1 VSIWHQAWAIIAWW
15 IGLSAL
21 GLLTYPLIWRL
32 FRHLPDAG
40 FALSKVTGLLLVS
53 YAVWLV
59 ASSPLLGF
67 TRSTLLILLLIIAL
81 LSGATLRRR
90 SRHSFLEMLRGR
102 WRSIVEIELVTLAAF
117 LVCLFIRMYGPEIIG
132 AEKFMDYSFLNA
144 LGRARSFPPHDPW
157 LSGATLNYY
166 YFGYLTMAVVTKLLA
181 LPSRLTYN
189 LSVAFIFAVLVGAAY
204 SLAWSISGRRRY
216 GVAAS
221 LFVAIAGNLDGL
233 YQILGG
239 SGLLQFDWWRSTRI
253 IEGTINEFPYFTVL
267 FADLHPH
274 LLSLP
279 LVVLILHL
287 LYRLAVP
294 EEQLAAPPVTS
305 EGSPFS
311 RVALP
316 AKGGEREGGNI
327 WSFFS
332 RQELWALAL
341 LALLLGALN
350 VANFWDFP
358 TYLMLSGFALLV
370 GIAGRWQGRA
380 PSAWIPII
388 VRSLLVLVV
397 LTGLALLLFL
407 PFYRSFHSHFR
418 GIGIVEKRTPLS
430 DLVTLF
436 VLPLFLG
443 GTHII
448 ARMTQ
453 LVRSLGRF
461 ARELFLY
468 SMAAFMVA
476 AYAVFSSWG
485 TSIVATYLA
494 CIIVLLVVQG
504 RRGWREL
511 ETLLFIGCG
520 LLLLLLAELFHLQ
533 DSYGEDLERMNT
545 VFKLHFQAWIL
556 LGLGSALALWRLE
569 QGPLS
574 RMRRPGRRIWYGAL
588 AAVLLGVFVYP
599 VVATYAKCGG
609 FRRMPTLDG
618 MAYIAAEHP
627 DDYAAIEWFNEHVRG
642 TPTIVEAAGPPYSY
656 FARFSTNTG
665 LPAVLGWA
673 NHELLWRDD
682 FGEVGKRENDIRRL
696 YETVDPEEARGIAD
710 RYGIDYI
717 CYGELEREAY
727 AVSEEQL
734 LEIWPLA
741 FAAGECR
748 IFEAE
753 GRHREST
760 GSPPEGEARWGR

>member
-1 VSIWHQAWAIIAWW
+1 MSIWLQAWAIIAWW
-15 IGLSAL
+15 AGLTVL
-21 GLLTYPLIWRL
+21 GLVTYPLIWRL

-40 FALSKVTGLLLVS
+40 FALSKVAGLLLVS
-53 YAVWLV
+53 YAVWLA
-59 ASSPLLGF
+59 ASSPLLRF
-67 TRSTLLILLLIIAL
+67 TQPTLLILVVLLAL
-81 LSGATLRRR
+81 VSGATLRRR
-90 SRHSFLEMLRGR
+90 SRRSFFEMLGGR

-117 LVCLFIRMYGPEIIG
+117 GVCLFIRMYGPEIIG

-144 LGRARSFPPHDPW
+144 LGRAESFPPHDPW

-189 LSVAFIFAVLVGAAY
+189 LSVAFIFAVLVGATY
-204 SLAWSISGRRRY
+204 SMGWSISGRRRY

-239 SGLLQFDWWRSTRI
+239 SGLLGFDWWRSTRI

-279 LVVLILHL
+279 LVVVILHL

-294 EEQLAAPPVTS
+294 GERLAAPPVTS

-311 RVALP
+311 RLAPP
-316 AKGGEREGGNI
+316 ARGGEAEGRSF

-358 TYLMLSGFALLV
+358 TYLMLSGLALLV

-380 PSAWIPII
+380 PSAWVPIV

-418 GIGIVEKRTPLS
+418 GIGIVEKRTPLP

-436 VLPLFLG
+436 ALPLFLG
-443 GTHII
+443 GTYII
-448 ARMTQ
+448 ARMTH
-453 LVRSLGRF
+453 LVRSFGRF
-461 ARELFLY
+461 ARELSLY
-468 SMAAFMVA
+468 GVAALAVA
-476 AYAVFSSWG
+476 AYAAFSSWG

-494 CIIVLLVVQG
+494 CIIVLLIVQEG
-504 RRGWREL
+504 RGWGEL

-520 LLLLLLAELFHLQ
+520 FLLLFIAELFHLQ

-545 VFKLHFQAWIL
+545 VFKLHFQAWVL

-569 QGPLS
+569 QGLLS
-574 RMRRPGRRIWYGAL
+574 RMRPPGRRIWYGTL

-609 FRRMPTLDG
+609 FHRTPTLDG

-627 DDYAAIEWFNEHVRG
+627 DDYAAIEWFNDNVRG

-682 FGEVGKRENDIRRL
+682 FAEVGERENDIRRL
-696 YETVDPEEARGIAD
+696 YETVDPEEARGVAA

-717 CYGELEREAY
+717 CYGEVEREAY
-727 AVSEEQL
+727 AVSEVQL
-734 LEIWPLA
+734 LGTWPLA
-741 FAAGECR
+741 FEAGGCR
-748 IFEAE
+748 ILEAE
-753 GRHREST
+753 GRPRDET
-760 GSPPEGEARWGR
+760 GGPPEREARWDR